1 MIESLINKV
10 LFLLFFMSI
19 FNVFKHGWKIL
30 SILRNSEVPNKYELS
45 KQELIFLGLS
55 IGYLFTTIFT
65 KITL

>member
-10 LFLLFFMSI
+10 LFVLFFMSF
-19 FNVFKHGWKIL
+19 FNILRHIWKIF
-30 SILRNSEVPNKYELS
+30 SIIRDQDIPNKYELT

-55 IGYLFTTIFT
+55 LAYVFTTFFT